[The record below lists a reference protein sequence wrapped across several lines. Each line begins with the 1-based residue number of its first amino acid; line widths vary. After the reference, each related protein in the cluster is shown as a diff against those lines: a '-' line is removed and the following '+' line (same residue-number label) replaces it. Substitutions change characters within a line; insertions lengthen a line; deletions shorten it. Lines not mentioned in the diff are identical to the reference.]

1 MTTGKQIQ
9 KAAGCETK
17 GNAPIC
23 MYTVGLEVIAG
34 SEMTI
39 ELV

>member
-23 MYTVGLEVIAG
+23 MYTVGLEVIARV
-34 SEMTI
+34 SVSWKKT
-39 ELV
+39 